1 MHYENRITR
10 LTLIIELL
18 SKGHSLST
26 PYLVQKFGVTKKIVQ
41 TDFKEYLLPLYEDRT
56 IYYCY
61 IDKAYK
67 ARDNFL
73 SKTFLS
79 AEELA
84 VIAILQ
90 NKAKDKYSDD
100 DLALK
105 THALFQKL
113 DNALSHRL
121 YQESSIE
128 KIDEFKKEIIQ
139 INNAIEAKRVI
150 TCKYSN
156 KEREVYPLKIL
167 NLEGYWYLIVYE
179 PASEL
184 LKTFHLNSVKEIV
197 LTDREYHFDEEKV
210 KSFDNAITAYY
221 KPDNEP
227 ITVQLFIDTQISKY
241 FQRKPL
247 NKTQRI
253 IEKYSDGSIDIEVL
267 ITDFMEIIP
276 IIQRYIPYIGVI
288 EPKELKN
295 EVKKNLEMALQQS
308 K

>member
-1 MHYENRITR
+1 MNYKNRIAR
-10 LTLIIELL
+10 LTLIMELL
-18 SKGHSLST
+18 SKGHALST

-41 TDFKEYLLPLYEDRT
+41 TDFKEYLIPLYEDKT

-61 IDKAYK
+61 VNKAYK
-67 ARDNFL
+67 AKDNFL
-73 SKTFLS
+73 SKTFLC

-84 VIAILQ
+84 LIAILQ
-90 NKAKDKYSDD
+90 NKARDKYADE

-113 DNALSHRL
+113 DDTLSHRL
-121 YQESSIE
+121 YQESSVE
-128 KIDEFKKEIIQ
+128 KIDEFKKEITQ
-139 INNAIEAKRVI
+139 IKNAIEVKRII
-150 TCKYSN
+150 TCKYLY

-179 PASEL
+179 PTSEL
-184 LKTFHLNSVKEIV
+184 LKTFHLNSTKEII
-197 LTDREYHFDEEKV
+197 LTNKEYRFDEEKV

-221 KPDNEP
+221 KPQNEP
-227 ITVQLFIDTQISKY
+227 ILVQLFIDAQISKY

-253 IEKYSDGSIDIEVL
+253 IQTYSDDSIDIEVL

-276 IIQRYIPYIGVI
+276 TIQRYIPYIGVI
-288 EPKELKN
+288 EPLELKS
-295 EVKKNLEMALQQS
+295 VVRKNLECALDFI

>member
-1 MHYENRITR
+1 MNYENRIAR

-26 PYLVQKFGVTKKIVQ
+26 PYLVQKFNVTKKIVQ
-41 TDFKEYLLPLYEDRT
+41 TDFKEYILPLYEDKT
-56 IYYCY
+56 IYYSY
-61 IDKAYK
+61 FLKAYRAK
-67 ARDNFL
+67 ENFL
-73 SKTFLS
+73 SKTFLC

-84 VIAILQ
+84 IIAILQ
-90 NKAKDKYSDD
+90 NKSKDKYADA

-105 THALFQKL
+105 THALFQKF
-113 DNALSHRL
+113 DDALSHRL

-128 KIDEFKKEIIQ
+128 KIDEFRQEIIQ
-139 INNAIEAKRVI
+139 IKNAIETKRVI

-156 KEREVYPLKIL
+156 KEREIYPLKIL

-179 PASEL
+179 PASDL
-184 LKTFHLNSVKEIV
+184 LKTFHLNSIKEIV
-197 LTDREYHFDEEKV
+197 LSDREYKFDKKKV
-210 KSFDNAITAYY
+210 KSFDNAITAYF
-221 KPDNEP
+221 KPDNIP
-227 ITVQLFIDTQISKY
+227 ITVQLFIDTKISKY

-247 NKTQRI
+247 NKTQRTI
-253 IEKYSDGSIDIEVL
+253 QKYSDGSIEIELL

-288 EPKELKN
+288 EPVELKN
-295 EVKKNLEMALQQS
+295 IIKENLESALKMA

>member
-1 MHYENRITR
+1 MKYDNRIAR

-41 TDFKEYLLPLYEDRT
+41 TDLKEYLIPLFEDKT
-56 IYYCY
+56 VYYSY
-61 IDKAYK
+61 LTKTYK
-67 ARDNFL
+67 AKDDFL
-73 SKTFLS
+73 SKTFLC

-90 NKAKDKYSDD
+90 NKSKDKYADK

-105 THALFQKL
+105 THALFQKF
-113 DNALSHRL
+113 DDALSHRL

-128 KIDEFKKEIIQ
+128 KINEFRQEIIQ
-139 INNAIEAKRVI
+139 IKNAIETKQVI
-150 TCKYSN
+150 TCKYN
-156 KEREVYPLKIL
+156 KKDREVFPLKIL

-179 PASEL
+179 PTTEL
-184 LKTFHLNSVKEIV
+184 LKTFHLNSIKEIV
-197 LTDREYHFDEEKV
+197 HQDEKYRFDEEKI

-221 KPDNEP
+221 KPENEP
-227 ITVQLFIDTQISKY
+227 ILVQLFIDAEISKY

-253 IEKYSDGSIDIEVL
+253 LQEYSDGSIDIEVV
-267 ITDFMEIIP
+267 ITNFMEIIP
-276 IIQRYIPYIGVI
+276 TIQRYIPFIGVI
-288 EPKELKN
+288 EPEELKN
-295 EVKKNLEMALQQS
+295 EIKKNLENAL
-308 K
+308 KLIE